1 MTLTAEGSAHRKLPS
16 WQELAARM
24 PNRHPQTTDEE
35 LDAFETTLQ
44 RTLRPVNAPVDFRQ
58 GLRRNL
64 AVAAQRQYTG
74 MQVEAHRSYRQGI
87 LIGTSIGLAGL
98 VVGILLYLFFKPH
111 KS

>member
-1 MTLTAEGSAHRKLPS
+1 MTLTAEGSVHRRLPS

-24 PNRHPQTTDEE
+24 PSRQPPATDEE
-35 LDAFETTLQ
+35 LDAFENTLQ

-64 AVAAQRQYTG
+64 AVAARRRYTG

-87 LIGTSIGLAGL
+87 MIGTSIGLAGL
-98 VVGILLYLFFKPH
+98 LVGILLYLFLKPH
-111 KS
+111 RS